1 MLSAIGIVPSAPVL
15 VPELAG
21 AAAAEL
27 ADLGAAVIAA
37 ASLLPKSWI
46 AVGTGRAD
54 DVVRPTDVGTFA
66 GFGADVRV
74 GLAPQDGDGV
84 AVPVELPLC
93 ATYRLGTGPGPA

>member
-46 AVGTGRAD
+46 AVGTDRKS
-54 DVVRPTDVGTFA
+54 VV
-66 GFGADVRV
+66 
-74 GLAPQDGDGV
+74 
-84 AVPVELPLC
+84 
-93 ATYRLGTGPGPA
+93 

>member
-54 DVVRPTDVGTFA
+54 FIDKTSTTVVTHAATIDELREA
-66 GFGADVRV
+66 
-74 GLAPQDGDGV
+74 LGV
-84 AVPVELPLC
+84 
-93 ATYRLGTGPGPA
+93 

>member
-37 ASLLPKSWI
+37 ASLLPKRDRKS
-46 AVGTGRAD
+46 
-54 DVVRPTDVGTFA
+54 VV
-66 GFGADVRV
+66 
-74 GLAPQDGDGV
+74 
-84 AVPVELPLC
+84 
-93 ATYRLGTGPGPA
+93 